1 MKIILLITVCN
12 KNKQRI
18 KNFIK
23 LLDYYKE
30 KLSVHQI
37 FPIFVLGK
45 NEPFPNTDYKF
56 INVDVK
62 EEYTN
67 LYKKIFLALKN
78 IYSNYN
84 FEYIC
89 KVDDDTFLNLDLI
102 DFKELDGADYIG
114 RIISNLNFPDIDI
127 NINKFLIKSK
137 IEIFLSFLS
146 KQTFQF
152 ATGDCYFLSKRSV
165 EAILKNEHL
174 LNKFDDNIIC
184 EDQLFGYFL
193 NNEPIKVKN
202 INLISEFT
210 QQHCLQVTKRWF
222 SIHPIHTNLYTR
234 LIGLTVDEQQKV
246 LEEHN
251 LINYKSRLLY
261 FIDLQKDIK
270 EVVERFFNKNKQIG
284 LG

>member
-1 MKIILLITVCN
+1 MTGGTMHLAAIGIEDLFLTSEPQVTFFKIVYRRHTNFSIEEI
-12 KNKQRI
+12 KQ
-18 KNFIK
+18 
-23 LLDYYKE
+23 
-30 KLSVHQI
+30 
-37 FPIFVLGK
+37 
-45 NEPFPNTDYKF
+45 KF
-56 INVDVK
+56 IQISDFGTKVTAPISRNGDLVEKMTLVI
-62 EEYTN
+62 T
-67 LYKKIFLALKN
+67 LPKI
-78 IYSNYN
+78 
-84 FEYIC
+84 
-89 KVDDDTFLNLDLI
+89 
-102 DFKELDGADYIG
+102 
-114 RIISNLNFPDIDI
+114 
-127 NINKFLIKSK
+127 
-137 IEIFLSFLS
+137 
-146 KQTFQF
+146 
-152 ATGDCYFLSKRSV
+152 
-165 EAILKNEHL
+165 
-174 LNKFDDNIIC
+174 NKFDDNIIC